1 MRIQCMQCMHAST
14 RSQTLLF
21 THTNPW
27 SGGVFLNDDPS
38 SQICMDQKGKDRAIR
53 KSPSHCFARFCFCFC
68 FCFRGTTPTHF
79 GVKKISNRKR
89 SNCDPRTRTRT
100 GWMLPTVPLIT
111 VSHPHG
117 KKNERRAGQFIYL
130 LMIGHMVIHVYY

>member
-1 MRIQCMQCMHAST
+1 MQCMHAST

-53 KSPSHCFARFCFCFC
+53 KSPSHSFA
-68 FCFRGTTPTHF
+68 
-79 GVKKISNRKR
+79 
-89 SNCDPRTRTRT
+89 
-100 GWMLPTVPLIT
+100 LL
-111 VSHPHG
+111 
-117 KKNERRAGQFIYL
+117 RAL
-130 LMIGHMVIHVYY
+130 LFLFLFLFSWDNTNTFWG